1 MGYNLSAPLLPAPAA
16 QGGDGMSSSEPAAII
31 FEDTRT
37 MALPSTIHRA
47 SVELA
52 DVDRGVYETLK
63 TTLAR
68 HPSETG
74 ERLVAR
80 LLAYALFY
88 EPALAFTRGICE
100 GDEPD
105 LWLKGADD
113 RVLLWV
119 EVGLPE
125 PERLLKA
132 GRHAERLAL
141 LACGRSLPHW
151 EQQLLPKL
159 ERVANLTVV
168 TLAPGFINRLAET
181 LDRTISWSITITDG
195 TLYLTTGGDTLETPL
210 LLRVGTR

>member
-1 MGYNLSAPLLPAPAA
+1 
-16 QGGDGMSSSEPAAII
+16 
-31 FEDTRT
+31 

-47 SVELA
+47 TIELA

-74 ERLVAR
+74 ERLVVR

-88 EPALAFTRGICE
+88 EPELAFTKGICE

-113 RVLLWV
+113 RVILWV

-141 LACGRSLPHW
+141 VPCGRSLPHW
-151 EQQLLPKL
+151 EQQQLPKL

-168 TLAPGFINRLAET
+168 TLDPGFINRLVEE
-181 LDRTISWSITITDG
+181 LDRAITWSITITDG
-195 TLYLTTGGDTLETPL
+195 TLYLTTGMETLETPL
-210 LLRVGTR
+210 AVRMGRR